1 MMARA
6 NNDNAG
12 AVIRDRGG
20 VASTRSQDRTG
31 RSSTLRPTIVFF
43 FFCPPDIGIF
53 CRLTDR
59 YFRLVMSG
67 CDDSTGWLTMADDG

>member
-43 FFCPPDIGIF
+43 FFFAP
-53 CRLTDR
+53 LTSA
-59 YFRLVMSG
+59 FFAV
-67 CDDSTGWLTMADDG
+67 